1 MGDNQS
7 NSSLELLDV
16 LQHVVSRGD
25 YESLKVLMSLDQES
39 NLITLVPMMI
49 MKDDF
54 EALDMDLPTFF
65 LFDGS

>member
-1 MGDNQS
+1 MGGNQN

-16 LQHVVSRGD
+16 LQRVVSRGD
-25 YESLKVLMSLDQES
+25 YESLKVLMSLGQES
-39 NLITLVPMMI
+39 NLIMLVPMMI

-54 EALDMDLPTFF
+54 EVLDMDLLTFF